1 MINLR
6 DLSPEPD
13 EVSRRKFLRNAGV
26 TGLGFAALP
35 GLVAACGGSTSGSGA
50 PPTTARVTLSDV
62 LHAKGTVKILGS
74 AGYQV
79 AANNPP
85 GLTSHW
91 GYNTTNE
98 QIITKTQIA
107 GTFDFVIIYQGEIDQ
122 LLELNRIQPVDI
134 SLIPNW
140 KDMDP
145 YFQNNPLIRRNGH
158 VYEVP
163 YHWGYGYCEYNAS
176 HVPPPRSFSDLMS
189 PALKKKIALPDDP
202 YAVITTFA
210 IILGVLKPPYAT
222 NNLTQSQLTTVM
234 TALDKLKPQVVTII
248 QYGQEPPL
256 FGSQDILVA
265 LPMYSNSIV
274 QSRAAGANVSF
285 TRLGSFTYVDGFQIL
300 NPDNYLAGTYAYI
313 NHALTPEAQ
322 IASTKFSQALPVNDA
337 AISVLPKQLQYTSVQ
352 QIFAEAPLMPG
363 VTVKTNTQYVPFS
376 GWLNAW
382 EQYKAGV

>member
-1 MINLR
+1 MTHSAWPNPGS
-6 DLSPEPD
+6 DA
-13 EVSRRKFLRNAGV
+13 VSRRKFLRAAGL
-26 TGLGFAALP
+26 TGAAATALP
-35 GLVAACGGSTSGSGA
+35 VLAACGGSASGA
-50 PPTTARVTLSDV
+50 PPTTARLTLNGV
-62 LHAKGTVKILGS
+62 RHAKGTVKILGS

-79 AANNPP
+79 SANNPP
-85 GLTSHW
+85 GVTSQW

-98 QIITKTQIA
+98 QIITKTQIP

-140 KDMDP
+140 HEMDS
-145 YFQNNPLIRRNGH
+145 YFQNNALIRRNGH

-176 HVPPPRSFSDLMS
+176 HVAPPRSFNDLMS
-189 PALKKKIALPDDP
+189 PALRKKIALPDDP

-222 NNLTQSQLTTVM
+222 NNLTQDQLSTVM
-234 TALDKLKPQVVTII
+234 DGLNKLKPQVVTII

-274 QSRAAGANVSF
+274 QSRKAGANVSF
-285 TRLGSFTYVDGFQIL
+285 TRLGAFTYVDGFQIL
-300 NPDNYLAGTYAYI
+300 NPDNHLAGTYAYI
-313 NHALTPEAQ
+313 NNALTAQAQ
-322 IASTKFSQALPVNDA
+322 IASTKFSQALPVNNA
-337 AISVLPKQLQYTSVQ
+337 AISVLPKQLQYTSVRE
-352 QIFAEAPLMPG
+352 IFSEAPLMPG
-363 VTVKTNTQYVPFS
+363 VTVKTNTKYVPFS
-376 GWLNAW
+376 GWLQAW
-382 EQYKAGV
+382 EQYKASV

>member
-1 MINLR
+1 MTNLR
-6 DLSPEPD
+6 DLPPGPD
-13 EVSRRKFLRNAGV
+13 EVSRRKFLRNVGV
-26 TGLGFAALP
+26 TGLGLAGLP
-35 GLVAACGGSTSGSGA
+35 GLVAACGGGTSSSGA
-50 PPTTARVTLSDV
+50 PPTTARLTLNDV
-62 LHAKGTVKILGS
+62 RHAKGTVKILGS
-74 AGYQV
+74 SGYQV

-85 GLTSHW
+85 GLTSQW

-98 QIITKTQIA
+98 QIITKTQIP

-140 KDMDP
+140 HDMDAF
-145 YFQNNPLIRRNGH
+145 FQNNTLIRRNGH

-176 HVPPPRSFSDLMS
+176 FVAPPQSFNDLMN
-189 PALKKKIALPDDP
+189 PILRKKIALPDDP

-222 NNLTQSQLTTVM
+222 NNLTQSQLNVV
-234 TALDKLKPQVVTII
+234 LNGLNKLKPQVVDII

-256 FGSQDILVA
+256 FGSQDILVS
-265 LPMYSNSIV
+265 LPMYSNSVV
-274 QSRAAGANVSF
+274 QSRQAGANVSF
-285 TRLGSFTYVDGFQIL
+285 TKLGAFTYVDGFQIL
-300 NPDNYLAGTYAYI
+300 NPDDYLAGTYAYI
-313 NHALTPEAQ
+313 NNALTATAQ
-322 IASTKFSQALPVNDA
+322 IASTKFSQALPVNNA
-337 AISVLPKQLQYTSVQ
+337 AISVLPKQLQYTSVKE
-352 QIFAEAPLMPG
+352 IFDEAPLMPG

>member
-1 MINLR
+1 MSNLPGL
-6 DLSPEPD
+6 DPGHD
-13 EVSRRKFLRNAGV
+13 EVSRRNFLRNVGITGAGV
-26 TGLGFAALP
+26 AALP
-35 GLVAACGGSTSGSGA
+35 FLSAACGGSTSAGGA
-50 PPTTARVTLSDV
+50 PPTTARLTLNDV

-85 GLTSHW
+85 GLTSQW

-98 QIITKTQIA
+98 QIITKTQIP

-122 LLELNRIQPVDI
+122 LLELHRIQPIDI

-140 KDMDP
+140 RDMDP
-145 YFQNNPLIRRNGH
+145 YFQNNPLFRRNGH

-176 HVPPPRSFSDLMS
+176 HVRPPHSFSDLMS

-210 IILGVLKPPYAT
+210 IILGVLKPPYPT
-222 NNLTQSQLTTVM
+222 NNLTQSQLNTVM
-234 TALDKLKPQVVTII
+234 AALNKLKSQVVTII

-256 FGSQDILVA
+256 FGRQDILVA

-274 QSRAAGANVSF
+274 QSRKAGANVSF

-313 NHALTPEAQ
+313 NHALTADAQ
-322 IASTKFSQALPVNDA
+322 KASTKFSQALPVNNA
-337 AISVLPKQLQYTSVQ
+337 AISMLPKQLQYTSVK

-376 GWLNAW
+376 GWLSAW

>member
-1 MINLR
+1 MTNF
-6 DLSPEPD
+6 PEIPPSPD
-13 EVSRRKFLRNAGV
+13 EVSRRRFLRNAGV

-35 GLVAACGGSTSGSGA
+35 GLVAACGGSTSGGA
-50 PPTTARVTLSDV
+50 PPTTARVTMNDV

-85 GLTSHW
+85 GLTSQW

-98 QIITKTQIA
+98 QIITKTQIP

-122 LLELNRIQPVDI
+122 LLELKRIQPVDV

-140 KDMDP
+140 KDMDS
-145 YFQNNPLIRRNGH
+145 YFQNNPLFRRNGH

-176 HVPPPRSFSDLMS
+176 HVPPPNSFSDLMS

-234 TALDKLKPQVVTII
+234 AALNKLKSQVVTII

-274 QSRAAGANVSF
+274 QSRKAGANVSF
-285 TRLGSFTYVDGFQIL
+285 TRLGAFTYVDGFQIL

-313 NHALTPEAQ
+313 NHALTSEAQ
-322 IASTKFSQALPVNDA
+322 IASTKFSQALPVNNA
-337 AISVLPKQLQYTSVQ
+337 AISVLPTQLQYTSVS

-363 VTVKTNTQYVPFS
+363 VTVKTGTQYVPFS

>member
-1 MINLR
+1 MMANANELPPRI
-6 DLSPEPD
+6 D
-13 EVSRRKFLRNAGV
+13 EVSRRGFLRSAGIA
-26 TGLGFAALP
+26 GLGLAALP
-35 GLVAACGGSTSGSGA
+35 GLAACGGSSGA
-50 PPTTARVTLSDV
+50 PPTTARVSLNDV
-62 LHAKGTVKILGS
+62 LHAKGSVKILGS

-85 GLTSHW
+85 GLTSQW

-122 LLELNRIQPVDI
+122 LLELNRIQPVDV

-140 KDMDP
+140 KEMDS

-176 HVPPPRSFSDLMS
+176 EVAPPRSFDDLMS
-189 PALKKKIALPDDP
+189 PKLRKKIALPDDP

-234 TALDKLKPQVVTII
+234 KALQTFKSQVVTII
-248 QYGQEPPL
+248 QYGQEPPM
-256 FGSQDILVA
+256 FGSRDILVA

-274 QSRAAGANVSF
+274 SSRKAGANVSF
-285 TRLGSFTYVDGFQIL
+285 TRLGAFTYVDGFQIL
-300 NPDNYLAGTYAYI
+300 NPDNNLAGTYAYI
-313 NHALTPEAQ
+313 NHALTAEAQ
-322 IASTKFSQALPVNDA
+322 IASTKFSQALPVNNA
-337 AISVLPKQLQYTSVQ
+337 AISTLPPQLQYTSVK
-352 QIFAEAPLMPG
+352 QIFAEAPLMAG
-363 VTVKTNTQYVPFS
+363 VTTKTNTQYVPFS
-376 GWLNAW
+376 GWLSAW